1 MRHRLEED
9 VGRLQIGEEQA
20 VRIARDGRTPY
31 LLVFGHLLVER
42 HVERQR
48 TVHDDVAQ
56 LAAVG
61 HLGQQRAF
69 GRGDDVGEQLLRGGD
84 AGDFRRLDAQQVGR
98 AGEVADLHG
107 LLLEVGQRNH
117 GDVRD
122 DEQLVVAGHLDDRD
136 VAQHAFRGE
145 QPGLLVE
152 DAAHVLVRRDQPLHQ
167 HVGVAGDHGGDGL
180 LHALHVVGFVHDVE
194 GLQVEAVLLAD
205 PFDRGLVAVE
215 RRLHQ
220 PLLVGL
226 IDGLQRMRILPVGY
240 GKTFFTSLSRLFDD
254 FRKMLNHSFVS
265 FDLLSCVRFISPD
278 CRCPWRSSALR
289 RWRSWPPSRASRAP
303 RAACPRRA
311 RPCWPRGRTSRP

>member
-1 MRHRLEED
+1 MISR
-9 VGRLQIGEEQA
+9 
-20 VRIARDGRTPY
+20 
-31 LLVFGHLLVER
+31 
-42 HVERQR
+42 
-48 TVHDDVAQ
+48 
-56 LAAVG
+56 
-61 HLGQQRAF
+61 
-69 GRGDDVGEQLLRGGD
+69 
-84 AGDFRRLDAQQVGR
+84 
-98 AGEVADLHG
+98 
-107 LLLEVGQRNH
+107 
-117 GDVRD
+117 
-122 DEQLVVAGHLDDRD
+122 HLDDRY

-240 GKTFFTSLSRLFDD
+240 GKTFFTSLSRLFAD
-254 FRKMLNHSFVS
+254 FRNAGKIELRQRLTTVKSRGGQRFQIFRQPHLRQRRTALKYALTQLGYAIGQRNFLQLCTVIKSSVLNGGQCIRQVHLRQRAICKHHRCQFGDSFFYMDNFNIAAAKHLFTHML
-265 FDLLSCVRFISPD
+265 
-278 CRCPWRSSALR
+278 
-289 RWRSWPPSRASRAP
+289 
-303 RAACPRRA
+303 
-311 RPCWPRGRTSRP
+311 